1 MINLNELGPRII
13 VYLGHSSRSALDECV
28 FYQIIICAVLAV
40 AGILLGRNLQKI
52 PKGKQ
57 VLAELF
63 VGWIYSFAE
72 DQMGKKYGEK
82 FAPFLGT
89 LILYL
94 FFCSSTGLIGL
105 RPVTA
110 DINVAAA
117 LAIVSFVVIQASA
130 VKELGFQGRIG
141 EMCDP
146 YSFMLPIEIVND
158 ITFPVTLALRLFG
171 NIFGGM
177 IVVDMWLGLMTKLSL
192 KLCAVPFLRCLTV
205 IPLNCFFDI
214 FEPLVQ
220 AYIFTILT
228 AAHLGSGLSGTSPE
242 TMARRQAKKERRLAK
257 RAGNAA

>member
-13 VYLGHSSRSALDECV
+13 VYFGQSNKLYLDECV
-28 FYQIIICAVLAV
+28 FYQIIICVVLAV

-57 VLAELF
+57 VLVELF
-63 VGWIYSFAE
+63 VGWIYQFAE
-72 DQMGKKYGEK
+72 NQMGKKYGEK

-89 LILYL
+89 MILWL
-94 FFCSSTGLIGL
+94 VFCSSTGLIGL

-110 DINVAAA
+110 DINVTAG
-117 LAIVSFVVIQASA
+117 LAIVSFVVIQVSA
-130 VKELGFQGRIG
+130 VRELGFRGRIG

-146 YSFMLPIEIVND
+146 YSFMLPIEIIND
-158 ITFPVTLALRLFG
+158 ITFPATLALRLFG

-177 IVVDMWLGLMTKLSL
+177 IVVDMWLGLMTRLSL
-192 KLCAVPFLRCLTV
+192 KLCSVPFLRCLTV

-228 AAHLGSGLSGTSPE
+228 AAHLGLGLSGTSPE
-242 TMARRQAKKERRLAK
+242 TAARRKAKKEKRLAK
-257 RAGNAA
+257 RAGNAV

>member
-13 VYLGHSSRSALDECV
+13 VYFGQSNKLYLDECV
-28 FYQIIICAVLAV
+28 FYQIIICVVLAV

-57 VLAELF
+57 VLVELF
-63 VGWIYSFAE
+63 VGWIYQFAE
-72 DQMGKKYGEK
+72 NQMGKKYGEK

-89 LILYL
+89 MILWL
-94 FFCSSTGLIGL
+94 VFCSSTGLIGL

-110 DINVAAA
+110 DINVTAG
-117 LAIVSFVVIQASA
+117 LAIVSFVVIQVSA
-130 VKELGFQGRIG
+130 VRELGFRGRIG

-146 YSFMLPIEIVND
+146 YSFMLPIEIIND
-158 ITFPVTLALRLFG
+158 ITFPATLALRLFG

-177 IVVDMWLGLMTKLSL
+177 IVVDMWLGLMTRLSL
-192 KLCAVPFLRCLTV
+192 KLCSVPFLRCLTV

-228 AAHLGSGLSGTSPE
+228 AAHLGLGLFGTSPE
-242 TMARRQAKKERRLAK
+242 TAARRKAKKEKRLAK
-257 RAGNAA
+257 RAGNAV

>member
-1 MINLNELGPRII
+1 MIDLNERGPRII
-13 VYLGHSSRSALDECV
+13 VYFGQSNKLYLDECV
-28 FYQIIICAVLAV
+28 FYQIIICVVLAV

-57 VLAELF
+57 VLVELF
-63 VGWIYSFAE
+63 VGWIYQFAE
-72 DQMGKKYGEK
+72 NQMGKKYGEK

-89 LILYL
+89 RILWL
-94 FFCSSTGLIGL
+94 VFCSSTGLIGL

-110 DINVAAA
+110 DINVTAG
-117 LAIVSFVVIQASA
+117 LAIVSFVVIQVSA
-130 VKELGFQGRIG
+130 VRELGFRGRIG

-146 YSFMLPIEIVND
+146 YSFMLPIEIIND
-158 ITFPVTLALRLFG
+158 ITFPATLALRLFG

-177 IVVDMWLGLMTKLSL
+177 IVVDMWLGLMTRLSL
-192 KLCAVPFLRCLTV
+192 KLCSVPFLRCLTV

-228 AAHLGSGLSGTSPE
+228 AAHLGLGLSGTSPE
-242 TMARRQAKKERRLAK
+242 TAARRKAKKEKRLAK
-257 RAGNAA
+257 RAGNAV